1 MVKIKEGYIAKKDL
15 QQIKTNVVNNNMF
28 PWYYYPEPVYGFQK
42 NYPCLTHVLLPRYNY
57 DTNEGYRINSD
68 YYFLFTD
75 IIKKICKKHKLK
87 PNKVFKAII

>member
-42 NYPCLTHVLLPRYNY
+42 NYV
-57 DTNEGYRINSD
+57 SSS
-68 YYFLFTD
+68 
-75 IIKKICKKHKLK
+75 
-87 PNKVFKAII
+87 